1 MAVVGDVLPHCTSTS
16 VGETYEN
23 QDVPNQELGDVDD
36 KKLKMLLNGD
46 DYK

>member
-1 MAVVGDVLPHCTSTS
+1 MAVVGDRLPHCTSIS
-16 VGETYEN
+16 AGEAYKN